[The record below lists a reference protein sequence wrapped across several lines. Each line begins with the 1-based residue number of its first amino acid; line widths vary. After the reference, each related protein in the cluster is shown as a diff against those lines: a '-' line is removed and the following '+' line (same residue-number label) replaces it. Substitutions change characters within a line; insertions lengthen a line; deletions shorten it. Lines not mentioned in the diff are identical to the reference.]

1 MFFQKMKYSHA
12 SPFPAEPIKIGYSL
26 VFFSLAILLAILLTL
41 PGPLSAQAE
50 AVSLSEAVLRTLQS
64 NPGIRIQE
72 ERVEQKEGELQS
84 ASGQFDWVGLG
95 TFSKEV
101 QRYHFT
107 QEQEE
112 LARLSNLLGQRYFSD
127 SRREQ
132 TTIWGL
138 GVRKQTRSGIV
149 ILPSFTTLD
158 VENLASDIQYENRS
172 DMSVEFIIPLLRG
185 LGEESTGALE
195 MAAQSGLSATE
206 WLSKHNISGQI
217 LETAAAYWSSLAAI
231 EVYRI
236 LEDTGKRADELNNLV
251 ELLVKGGEAEPAI
264 LHQARAKFFQRKADI
279 KRSELDLYESR
290 QRLAIAMGYGPEEMA
305 GAPRP
310 EGPFPP
316 AVDPGILDK
325 EREQRYIRQ
334 ALAQRGDY
342 LAAQANIA
350 GQEILLRK
358 AEKDKKPRLDFD
370 FTFGYTGLSEREG
383 IERYWS
389 SLYHDK
395 AGPGGFAG
403 LNLEWPIENK
413 IAVGEF
419 IRQRSLV
426 REARLS
432 SSQLSNSIA
441 SQVLVAMERLRS
453 SVQEYRLARESVE
466 AYRQSVKFENQKV
479 RAGESSLNALIDLE
493 DRYYEVRITAVLAE
507 RKYAAALAELRFVTG
522 TLLSEEARNFRF
534 KPNSLMTLPLIG
546 EP

>member
-1 MFFQKMKYSHA
+1 MFFLKMKYSHA
-12 SPFPAEPIKIGYSL
+12 SPFQAEPIKIGYSL

-149 ILPSFTTLD
+149 VLPSFTTLD

-195 MAAQSGLSATE
+195 MAAQSGLSAAE

-251 ELLVKGGEAEPAI
+251 ELLVKGGEVEPSA
-264 LHQARAKFFQRKADI
+264 LHQAR
-279 KRSELDLYESR
+279 
-290 QRLAIAMGYGPEEMA
+290 
-305 GAPRP
+305 
-310 EGPFPP
+310 
-316 AVDPGILDK
+316 
-325 EREQRYIRQ
+325 
-334 ALAQRGDY
+334 
-342 LAAQANIA
+342 
-350 GQEILLRK
+350 
-358 AEKDKKPRLDFD
+358 
-370 FTFGYTGLSEREG
+370 
-383 IERYWS
+383 
-389 SLYHDK
+389 
-395 AGPGGFAG
+395 
-403 LNLEWPIENK
+403 
-413 IAVGEF
+413 
-419 IRQRSLV
+419 
-426 REARLS
+426 
-432 SSQLSNSIA
+432 
-441 SQVLVAMERLRS
+441 
-453 SVQEYRLARESVE
+453 
-466 AYRQSVKFENQKV
+466 
-479 RAGESSLNALIDLE
+479 
-493 DRYYEVRITAVLAE
+493 
-507 RKYAAALAELRFVTG
+507 
-522 TLLSEEARNFRF
+522 
-534 KPNSLMTLPLIG
+534 
-546 EP
+546 